1 MKSDSQI
8 KSDVL
13 AELKW
18 DPAID
23 ETDVGVL
30 VDNGVV
36 TLTGHLN
43 SFAEKFAAERAA
55 RRVAGVRGIAVE
67 LDVKISARH
76 KRSDSEIAQAATN
89 ALRWN
94 SFVPDDKIQVEVD
107 NGWIT
112 LRGTVDWQYQS
123 TYAEQS
129 MRPLVGVRGVSN
141 TITVKPHPS
150 TSSIVAGISA
160 ALARH
165 AAREALKIQV
175 DVDGDV
181 VTLKGKVDS
190 LAEHDAAVAVAFNA
204 AGVARVVDK
213 LEVVA

>member
-18 DPAID
+18 DPAVD

-30 VDNGVV
+30 VDRGVV

-43 SFAEKFAAERAA
+43 TFAEKFAAERAA
-55 RRVAGVRGIAVE
+55 RRVEGVRGIAVE
-67 LDVKISARH
+67 LDVKLSSTH
-76 KRSDSEIAQAATN
+76 KRGDPDIAQAAAN

-94 SFVPDDKIQVEVD
+94 SLVPDDRIQVEVED
-107 NGWIT
+107 GWVT

-123 TYAEQS
+123 RTAEHAI
-129 MRPLVGVRGVSN
+129 RPLIGVRG
-141 TITVKPHPS
+141 ITNAIVVKPHVNS
-150 TSSIVAGISA
+150 ANIADGITA

-165 AAREALKIQV
+165 AAREARHIRV
-175 DVDGDV
+175 EVEGDV
-181 VTLKGKVDS
+181 VTLEGKVDS
-190 LAEHDAAVAVAFNA
+190 LAEHDAAV
-204 AGVARVVDK
+204 GVASTAPGVSRVVDH
-213 LEVVA
+213 LEVA